1 MRPHQPELLTVRP
14 VVLSLCDRTG
24 SWSKSYAD
32 AGYRVITVDMQP
44 AEGEHP
50 NREHWQ
56 RSVRLLPLPD
66 FRVHGIL
73 AAPPCTMFASSGAR
87 WVRTDEQMED
97 ALAVVD
103 ACLRLVHAC
112 RPRWWALEN
121 PVGKLGQYLGP
132 PAYYFQPSD
141 FGDRYTKRTCL
152 WGDFNPPQK
161 QPVNPTEG
169 SKMHRM
175 APGPERQN
183 LRSVTPPG
191 FARAFFEANP

>member
-1 MRPHQPELLTVRP
+1 MRLYQPELLTVRP
-14 VVLSLCDRTG
+14 VILSLCDRTG
-24 SWSKSYAD
+24 SWSKPYAD

-44 AEGEHP
+44 EANPHP

-56 RSVRLLPLPD
+56 QSVRLLRLPAL
-66 FRVHGIL
+66 RVHGIL
-73 AAPPCTMFASSGAR
+73 AAPPCTMFAVSGNK
-87 WVRTDEQMED
+87 WKRTEAQMNE

-103 ACLRLVHAC
+103 ACLRLVMAC
-112 RPRWWALEN
+112 QPQWWALEN
-121 PVGKLGQYLGP
+121 PIGKLGQWCGP

-152 WGDFNPPQK
+152 WGRFNPPQK

-169 SKMHRM
+169 SRMHRLP
-175 APGPERQN
+175 PGPERQN
-183 LRSVTPPG
+183 LRSVTPKG